1 MDAQHTKHVT
11 YKLAYH
17 FVWCPKYR
25 KKILIGKLA
34 TCIEQE
40 IRRICEANPW
50 TIDALNVQADHVHL
64 FLSAPPSVSPSQIAH
79 MLKGTTARKVFQR
92 FPEVKKQLWGGAF
105 WSRSYYVGSVGD
117 MSVDTVLKDIALGQ
131 EYQEKK
137 SIHWSSKHSER
148 SAKSVTVASWWF
160 YRK

>member
-25 KKILIGKLA
+25 KKILVGKLA

-40 IRRICEANPW
+40 IRRICEANTW
-50 TIDALNVQADHVHL
+50 TIGALNVQVDHVHL
-64 FLSAPPSVSPSQIAH
+64 FLSVPPSIAPSQIAH
-79 MLKGTTARKVFQR
+79 TLKGTTGRLVFQR

-117 MSVDTVLKDIALGQ
+117 LSVDTVLKYIELGQ
-131 EYQEKK
+131 EKL
-137 SIHWSSKHSER
+137 IPLIL
-148 SAKSVTVASWWF
+148 V
-160 YRK
+160 

>member
-1 MDAQHTKHVT
+1 MLCMDGQHTKHVT

-25 KKILIGKLA
+25 KKILVGKLA

-40 IRRICEANPW
+40 IRRICEANTW
-50 TIDALNVQADHVHL
+50 TIGALNVQVDHVHL
-64 FLSAPPSVSPSQIAH
+64 FLSVPPSIAPSQIAH
-79 MLKGTTARKVFQR
+79 TLKGTTGRLVFQR

-117 MSVDTVLKDIALGQ
+117 LSVDTVLKYIELGQ
-131 EYQEKK
+131 EKL
-137 SIHWSSKHSER
+137 IPLIL
-148 SAKSVTVASWWF
+148 V
-160 YRK
+160 